1 MPGGNLLLD
10 RGLFFLLRAGKLV
23 DQLFHEEFFYVDIKG
38 KAADEGEELK
48 GFPVLLRRVLE
59 GLSRCAVHFC
69 DILSQMVDPG
79 FLQAAH
85 LLINRCDVKILPVVK
100 IFLCERL
107 KERLDIF
114 DGEDIFKIVD
124 KDQDQHMLLGV
135 FLFHRRGEE
144 IVLCIVVDHGLRQYL
159 VLAVPAGGAELALHA
174 KLKVVYIQEV
184 SIMADKAITA
194 EQMRH
199 YDSYTI
205 NTIGIPSL
213 VLMERA
219 ALAVRD
225 EVLNAFPLNLQNIV
239 VVAGSGN
246 NGGDGLDVARLLHI
260 AGVKVTILNVGNPDH
275 ASNEHQVQDRICQY
289 YKIPQTSD
297 LNVLKDASLIVD
309 ALFGIGIDRP
319 VEGNYA
325 TAIEA
330 INNSDAVVVA
340 VDMPSGINTDTGE
353 VMGVAVNATA
363 TVTFAV
369 NKVGL
374 TKSAGKKH
382 AGRVVVASDMGTYPV
397 DD

>member
-1 MPGGNLLLD
+1 
-10 RGLFFLLRAGKLV
+10 
-23 DQLFHEEFFYVDIKG
+23 
-38 KAADEGEELK
+38 
-48 GFPVLLRRVLE
+48 
-59 GLSRCAVHFC
+59 
-69 DILSQMVDPG
+69 
-79 FLQAAH
+79 
-85 LLINRCDVKILPVVK
+85 
-100 IFLCERL
+100 
-107 KERLDIF
+107 
-114 DGEDIFKIVD
+114 
-124 KDQDQHMLLGV
+124 
-135 FLFHRRGEE
+135 
-144 IVLCIVVDHGLRQYL
+144 
-159 VLAVPAGGAELALHA
+159 
-174 KLKVVYIQEV
+174 
-184 SIMADKAITA
+184 MADKAITA

-319 VEGNYA
+319 VEGKYA

>member
-1 MPGGNLLLD
+1 
-10 RGLFFLLRAGKLV
+10 
-23 DQLFHEEFFYVDIKG
+23 
-38 KAADEGEELK
+38 
-48 GFPVLLRRVLE
+48 
-59 GLSRCAVHFC
+59 
-69 DILSQMVDPG
+69 
-79 FLQAAH
+79 
-85 LLINRCDVKILPVVK
+85 
-100 IFLCERL
+100 
-107 KERLDIF
+107 
-114 DGEDIFKIVD
+114 
-124 KDQDQHMLLGV
+124 
-135 FLFHRRGEE
+135 
-144 IVLCIVVDHGLRQYL
+144 
-159 VLAVPAGGAELALHA
+159 
-174 KLKVVYIQEV
+174 
-184 SIMADKAITA
+184 MADKAITA

-225 EVLNAFPLNLQNIV
+225 EVLNAFPLNLQNVV

-275 ASNEHQVQDRICQY
+275 ASEEHQVQDRICQY

-325 TAIEA
+325 AAIEA

-353 VMGVAVNATA
+353 VMGVAVNATV
-363 TVTFAV
+363 TVTFAI

-374 TKSAGKKH
+374 TKGTGKEH

-397 DD
+397 DDQ

>member
-1 MPGGNLLLD
+1 
-10 RGLFFLLRAGKLV
+10 
-23 DQLFHEEFFYVDIKG
+23 
-38 KAADEGEELK
+38 
-48 GFPVLLRRVLE
+48 
-59 GLSRCAVHFC
+59 
-69 DILSQMVDPG
+69 
-79 FLQAAH
+79 
-85 LLINRCDVKILPVVK
+85 
-100 IFLCERL
+100 
-107 KERLDIF
+107 
-114 DGEDIFKIVD
+114 
-124 KDQDQHMLLGV
+124 
-135 FLFHRRGEE
+135 
-144 IVLCIVVDHGLRQYL
+144 
-159 VLAVPAGGAELALHA
+159 
-174 KLKVVYIQEV
+174 
-184 SIMADKAITA
+184 MADKAITA

-260 AGVKVTILNVGNPDH
+260 AGVKVTILNVGNLDH

-397 DD
+397 ND

>member
-1 MPGGNLLLD
+1 
-10 RGLFFLLRAGKLV
+10 
-23 DQLFHEEFFYVDIKG
+23 
-38 KAADEGEELK
+38 
-48 GFPVLLRRVLE
+48 
-59 GLSRCAVHFC
+59 
-69 DILSQMVDPG
+69 
-79 FLQAAH
+79 
-85 LLINRCDVKILPVVK
+85 
-100 IFLCERL
+100 
-107 KERLDIF
+107 
-114 DGEDIFKIVD
+114 
-124 KDQDQHMLLGV
+124 
-135 FLFHRRGEE
+135 
-144 IVLCIVVDHGLRQYL
+144 
-159 VLAVPAGGAELALHA
+159 
-174 KLKVVYIQEV
+174 
-184 SIMADKAITA
+184 MADKAITA

-340 VDMPSGINTDTGE
+340 VDMPSGINTDTEE

>member
-1 MPGGNLLLD
+1 
-10 RGLFFLLRAGKLV
+10 
-23 DQLFHEEFFYVDIKG
+23 
-38 KAADEGEELK
+38 
-48 GFPVLLRRVLE
+48 
-59 GLSRCAVHFC
+59 
-69 DILSQMVDPG
+69 
-79 FLQAAH
+79 
-85 LLINRCDVKILPVVK
+85 
-100 IFLCERL
+100 
-107 KERLDIF
+107 
-114 DGEDIFKIVD
+114 
-124 KDQDQHMLLGV
+124 
-135 FLFHRRGEE
+135 
-144 IVLCIVVDHGLRQYL
+144 
-159 VLAVPAGGAELALHA
+159 
-174 KLKVVYIQEV
+174 
-184 SIMADKAITA
+184 MADKAITA

-225 EVLNAFPLNLQNIV
+225 EVLNAFPLNLQNVV

-275 ASNEHQVQDRICQY
+275 ASEEHQVQGRICQY

-297 LNVLKDASLIVD
+297 LNVLKNASLIVD

-325 TAIEA
+325 TVIEA

-363 TVTFAV
+363 TVTFAI

-374 TKSAGKKH
+374 TKGTGKEH

-397 DD
+397 DN

>member
-1 MPGGNLLLD
+1 
-10 RGLFFLLRAGKLV
+10 
-23 DQLFHEEFFYVDIKG
+23 
-38 KAADEGEELK
+38 
-48 GFPVLLRRVLE
+48 
-59 GLSRCAVHFC
+59 
-69 DILSQMVDPG
+69 
-79 FLQAAH
+79 
-85 LLINRCDVKILPVVK
+85 
-100 IFLCERL
+100 
-107 KERLDIF
+107 
-114 DGEDIFKIVD
+114 
-124 KDQDQHMLLGV
+124 
-135 FLFHRRGEE
+135 
-144 IVLCIVVDHGLRQYL
+144 
-159 VLAVPAGGAELALHA
+159 
-174 KLKVVYIQEV
+174 
-184 SIMADKAITA
+184 MADKAITA

-309 ALFGIGIDRP
+309 ALFGIGIDRS

>member
-1 MPGGNLLLD
+1 
-10 RGLFFLLRAGKLV
+10 
-23 DQLFHEEFFYVDIKG
+23 
-38 KAADEGEELK
+38 
-48 GFPVLLRRVLE
+48 
-59 GLSRCAVHFC
+59 
-69 DILSQMVDPG
+69 
-79 FLQAAH
+79 
-85 LLINRCDVKILPVVK
+85 
-100 IFLCERL
+100 
-107 KERLDIF
+107 
-114 DGEDIFKIVD
+114 
-124 KDQDQHMLLGV
+124 
-135 FLFHRRGEE
+135 
-144 IVLCIVVDHGLRQYL
+144 
-159 VLAVPAGGAELALHA
+159 
-174 KLKVVYIQEV
+174 
-184 SIMADKAITA
+184 MADKVITA

>member
-1 MPGGNLLLD
+1 
-10 RGLFFLLRAGKLV
+10 
-23 DQLFHEEFFYVDIKG
+23 
-38 KAADEGEELK
+38 
-48 GFPVLLRRVLE
+48 
-59 GLSRCAVHFC
+59 
-69 DILSQMVDPG
+69 
-79 FLQAAH
+79 
-85 LLINRCDVKILPVVK
+85 
-100 IFLCERL
+100 
-107 KERLDIF
+107 
-114 DGEDIFKIVD
+114 
-124 KDQDQHMLLGV
+124 
-135 FLFHRRGEE
+135 
-144 IVLCIVVDHGLRQYL
+144 
-159 VLAVPAGGAELALHA
+159 
-174 KLKVVYIQEV
+174 
-184 SIMADKAITA
+184 MADKAITA

-353 VMGVAVNATA
+353 VMGVAANATA

-397 DD
+397 ND

>member
-1 MPGGNLLLD
+1 
-10 RGLFFLLRAGKLV
+10 
-23 DQLFHEEFFYVDIKG
+23 
-38 KAADEGEELK
+38 
-48 GFPVLLRRVLE
+48 
-59 GLSRCAVHFC
+59 
-69 DILSQMVDPG
+69 
-79 FLQAAH
+79 
-85 LLINRCDVKILPVVK
+85 
-100 IFLCERL
+100 
-107 KERLDIF
+107 
-114 DGEDIFKIVD
+114 
-124 KDQDQHMLLGV
+124 
-135 FLFHRRGEE
+135 
-144 IVLCIVVDHGLRQYL
+144 
-159 VLAVPAGGAELALHA
+159 
-174 KLKVVYIQEV
+174 
-184 SIMADKAITA
+184 MADKAITA
-194 EQMRH
+194 EQMRL

>member
-1 MPGGNLLLD
+1 
-10 RGLFFLLRAGKLV
+10 
-23 DQLFHEEFFYVDIKG
+23 
-38 KAADEGEELK
+38 
-48 GFPVLLRRVLE
+48 
-59 GLSRCAVHFC
+59 
-69 DILSQMVDPG
+69 
-79 FLQAAH
+79 
-85 LLINRCDVKILPVVK
+85 
-100 IFLCERL
+100 
-107 KERLDIF
+107 
-114 DGEDIFKIVD
+114 
-124 KDQDQHMLLGV
+124 
-135 FLFHRRGEE
+135 
-144 IVLCIVVDHGLRQYL
+144 
-159 VLAVPAGGAELALHA
+159 
-174 KLKVVYIQEV
+174 
-184 SIMADKAITA
+184 MADKAITA

-213 VLMERA
+213 VLMDRA

>member
-1 MPGGNLLLD
+1 
-10 RGLFFLLRAGKLV
+10 
-23 DQLFHEEFFYVDIKG
+23 
-38 KAADEGEELK
+38 
-48 GFPVLLRRVLE
+48 
-59 GLSRCAVHFC
+59 
-69 DILSQMVDPG
+69 
-79 FLQAAH
+79 
-85 LLINRCDVKILPVVK
+85 
-100 IFLCERL
+100 
-107 KERLDIF
+107 
-114 DGEDIFKIVD
+114 
-124 KDQDQHMLLGV
+124 
-135 FLFHRRGEE
+135 
-144 IVLCIVVDHGLRQYL
+144 
-159 VLAVPAGGAELALHA
+159 
-174 KLKVVYIQEV
+174 
-184 SIMADKAITA
+184 MADKAITA

-309 ALFGIGIDRP
+309 ARFGIGIDRP

>member
-1 MPGGNLLLD
+1 
-10 RGLFFLLRAGKLV
+10 
-23 DQLFHEEFFYVDIKG
+23 
-38 KAADEGEELK
+38 
-48 GFPVLLRRVLE
+48 
-59 GLSRCAVHFC
+59 
-69 DILSQMVDPG
+69 
-79 FLQAAH
+79 
-85 LLINRCDVKILPVVK
+85 
-100 IFLCERL
+100 
-107 KERLDIF
+107 
-114 DGEDIFKIVD
+114 
-124 KDQDQHMLLGV
+124 
-135 FLFHRRGEE
+135 
-144 IVLCIVVDHGLRQYL
+144 
-159 VLAVPAGGAELALHA
+159 
-174 KLKVVYIQEV
+174 
-184 SIMADKAITA
+184 MADKAITA

-330 INNSDAVVVA
+330 INNSDAVVVT

>member
-1 MPGGNLLLD
+1 
-10 RGLFFLLRAGKLV
+10 
-23 DQLFHEEFFYVDIKG
+23 
-38 KAADEGEELK
+38 
-48 GFPVLLRRVLE
+48 
-59 GLSRCAVHFC
+59 
-69 DILSQMVDPG
+69 
-79 FLQAAH
+79 
-85 LLINRCDVKILPVVK
+85 
-100 IFLCERL
+100 
-107 KERLDIF
+107 
-114 DGEDIFKIVD
+114 
-124 KDQDQHMLLGV
+124 
-135 FLFHRRGEE
+135 
-144 IVLCIVVDHGLRQYL
+144 
-159 VLAVPAGGAELALHA
+159 
-174 KLKVVYIQEV
+174 
-184 SIMADKAITA
+184 MADKAITA

-297 LNVLKDASLIVD
+297 LNVLKDVSLIVD

>member
-1 MPGGNLLLD
+1 
-10 RGLFFLLRAGKLV
+10 
-23 DQLFHEEFFYVDIKG
+23 
-38 KAADEGEELK
+38 
-48 GFPVLLRRVLE
+48 
-59 GLSRCAVHFC
+59 
-69 DILSQMVDPG
+69 
-79 FLQAAH
+79 
-85 LLINRCDVKILPVVK
+85 
-100 IFLCERL
+100 
-107 KERLDIF
+107 
-114 DGEDIFKIVD
+114 
-124 KDQDQHMLLGV
+124 
-135 FLFHRRGEE
+135 
-144 IVLCIVVDHGLRQYL
+144 
-159 VLAVPAGGAELALHA
+159 
-174 KLKVVYIQEV
+174 
-184 SIMADKAITA
+184 MADKAITA

-330 INNSDAVVVA
+330 INNSDAVVAA

>member
-1 MPGGNLLLD
+1 
-10 RGLFFLLRAGKLV
+10 
-23 DQLFHEEFFYVDIKG
+23 
-38 KAADEGEELK
+38 
-48 GFPVLLRRVLE
+48 
-59 GLSRCAVHFC
+59 
-69 DILSQMVDPG
+69 
-79 FLQAAH
+79 
-85 LLINRCDVKILPVVK
+85 
-100 IFLCERL
+100 
-107 KERLDIF
+107 
-114 DGEDIFKIVD
+114 
-124 KDQDQHMLLGV
+124 
-135 FLFHRRGEE
+135 
-144 IVLCIVVDHGLRQYL
+144 
-159 VLAVPAGGAELALHA
+159 
-174 KLKVVYIQEV
+174 
-184 SIMADKAITA
+184 MADKAITA

-275 ASNEHQVQDRICQY
+275 ASNEHQVQDQICQY

>member
-1 MPGGNLLLD
+1 M
-10 RGLFFLLRAGKLV
+10 K
-23 DQLFHEEFFYVDIKG
+23 Y
-38 KAADEGEELK
+38 
-48 GFPVLLRRVLE
+48 
-59 GLSRCAVHFC
+59 S
-69 DILSQMVDPG
+69 
-79 FLQAAH
+79 
-85 LLINRCDVKILPVVK
+85 
-100 IFLCERL
+100 
-107 KERLDIF
+107 
-114 DGEDIFKIVD
+114 
-124 KDQDQHMLLGV
+124 
-135 FLFHRRGEE
+135 
-144 IVLCIVVDHGLRQYL
+144 
-159 VLAVPAGGAELALHA
+159 
-174 KLKVVYIQEV
+174 
-184 SIMADKAITA
+184 
-194 EQMRH
+194 
-199 YDSYTI
+199 
-205 NTIGIPSL
+205 
-213 VLMERA
+213 
-219 ALAVRD
+219 
-225 EVLNAFPLNLQNIV
+225 LNLQNIV

>member
-1 MPGGNLLLD
+1 
-10 RGLFFLLRAGKLV
+10 
-23 DQLFHEEFFYVDIKG
+23 
-38 KAADEGEELK
+38 
-48 GFPVLLRRVLE
+48 
-59 GLSRCAVHFC
+59 
-69 DILSQMVDPG
+69 
-79 FLQAAH
+79 
-85 LLINRCDVKILPVVK
+85 
-100 IFLCERL
+100 
-107 KERLDIF
+107 
-114 DGEDIFKIVD
+114 
-124 KDQDQHMLLGV
+124 
-135 FLFHRRGEE
+135 
-144 IVLCIVVDHGLRQYL
+144 
-159 VLAVPAGGAELALHA
+159 
-174 KLKVVYIQEV
+174 
-184 SIMADKAITA
+184 MADKAITA

-363 TVTFAV
+363 TITFAV